1 MYDTMYCY
9 SRNPLHSSKHAT
21 TILVGYLSIIIKFA
35 FNILSD
41 INNNKKSIKYSTRS
55 VCLTKADGQVLP
67 RSHVTEAEKNLKFNA
82 IKTEQK
88 NYRKKIV
95 ITLVSLHFNHG
106 KKFEIIFCLQN

>member
-67 RSHVTEAEKNLKFNA
+67 RSHVTEAEKN
-82 IKTEQK
+82 
-88 NYRKKIV
+88 
-95 ITLVSLHFNHG
+95 S
-106 KKFEIIFCLQN
+106 EI